1 MLPGNSLAL
10 QRLPLIAEVAQLGT
24 SGMHILVLPGDGIG
38 PELADATLAVLGAAN
53 DLLNLGLTFE
63 RMDVGFASLAAV
75 GSTCPESVMERV
87 LQVDGVIL
95 GPVSHSDYP
104 PRHEGGINPSAAL
117 RKTFDLGANIRP
129 ARSRER
135 LSYLRAPMDLII
147 VREATEGFYADRN
160 MFSGIAE
167 FMPDSETALSVRK
180 ISAKACRRVA
190 HAACALARE
199 RRRKVTAV
207 HKANVLKT
215 TDGLFLQTVREV
227 AREYPDVELNEL
239 LVDATAAL
247 LIRSPERFDVIV
259 TTNMFGDIL
268 SDEAAE
274 LTGGLGLAGS
284 INVGDDV
291 CVAQAQHGSAPD
303 IAGQGIANPTSLILS
318 AAMLLGWR
326 GRRDRD
332 ASLNKASELIGR
344 AVDVVLADPDKCTRD
359 VGGSQDTASFTAF
372 VITALEHRA

>member
-1 MLPGNSLAL
+1 
-10 QRLPLIAEVAQLGT
+10 
-24 SGMHILVLPGDGIG
+24 MHILVLPGDGIG
-38 PELADATLAVLGAAN
+38 PELTDATLAVLGAAN
-53 DLLNLGLTFE
+53 DFLDLGLTFE

-75 GSTCPESVMERV
+75 GSTCPDSVMQRV
-87 LQVDGVIL
+87 PQVDGVIL

-104 PRHEGGINPSAAL
+104 PRNEGGVNPSATL
-117 RKTFDLGANIRP
+117 RVTFDLGANIRP
-129 ARSRER
+129 AKSRER

-160 MFSGIAE
+160 MFAGIAE
-167 FMPDSETALSVRK
+167 FMPDADTALSLRK

-190 HAACALARE
+190 HAACALAGE

-215 TDGLFLQTVREV
+215 TDGLFLRTVREV
-227 AREYPDVELNEL
+227 AREYPDVELDEL
-239 LVDATAAL
+239 LIDSTAAL
-247 LIRSPERFDVIV
+247 LIRSPEHFDVIV

-318 AAMLLGWR
+318 AAMLLDWR
-326 GRRDRD
+326 ARRDHD
-332 ASLNKASELIGR
+332 AALSKASTLIGQ
-344 AVDVVLADPDKCTRD
+344 AVDIVLADPDKCTRD
-359 VGGSQDTASFTAF
+359 VGGCRDTASFTDY
-372 VITALEHRA
+372 VITALEELV